1 MELSIIIVNYNGK
14 HFLKDCIESIN
25 IYCSSISY
33 EIIIIDNNSKDGSQK
48 FIRSNYSEIRL
59 FEEKA
64 NLGFGEANNIGVK
77 NAKGEN
83 ILLLNNDTILLQDIK
98 LVVEEIKKKDIGA
111 VGVKML
117 NGNKEYTLSVGKFPK
132 PLNLLKLSNLND
144 KRKEFITGN
153 FNKRR
158 YEVDW
163 ISGSFMMIKKENWDL
178 VNGFDEDF
186 FMYVEDVDLCK
197 RISDLGEKI
206 IFLSDISYIHFVGF
220 NKLREIKLITGYK
233 LYCNKH
239 FNLLSSILAKM
250 SLKINYVY
258 KKRIKN
264 IC

>member
-1 MELSIIIVNYNGK
+1 MTWNTVFVCK

-64 NLGFGEANNIGVK
+64 NLGFGKANNIGVK